1 MNLTLRTRIFVIISV
16 ALLLVLAISIVLV
29 IFSNKKTDTE
39 VPKIEGEQNQAV
51 FNEQTGALITSG
63 DTVPMVINENT
74 PIASMNDE
82 EKIKSAVQNIAKI
95 FIERY
100 GSYSTDNPGENL
112 KDLEILSTPDLWKIL
127 KSRIDSMT
135 TGQEFVGVTTRAFSS
150 TIVSFEKNNAK
161 VKVISA
167 REENK
172 NGEIRNFNQ
181 EAEVELLFAQGSWLV
196 DDVKWK

>member
-161 VKVISA
+161 VRVISA